1 MIIGYFNLL
10 HIVIISHTYSAHPFL
25 HATSFI
31 HNISLLRQISNS
43 RLLDDQSNALSIL
56 PPHLYI
62 QIRSRNS
69 IDLQDS
75 IQLLD
80 VVLTYK
86 NCKFD
91 NFVLKF
97 NIYINESLIPQ
108 YCVSYQAE
116 WSKSRLQCLRVI
128 PQDFESSR

>member
-1 MIIGYFNLL
+1 MIGHSILL
-10 HIVIISHTYSAHPFL
+10 HMVIISHTYSAHPFPL
-25 HATSFI
+25 PSSFI
-31 HNISLLRQISNS
+31 HFISLLRRVSNS
-43 RLLDDQSNALSIL
+43 RSLDDQSNALSTL
-56 PPHLYI
+56 PPHLSI
-62 QIRSRNS
+62 IVRSHNS

-97 NIYINESLIPQ
+97 NIYLNESLIPQ

-128 PQDFESSR
+128 PQDFESFR

>member
-1 MIIGYFNLL
+1 MIGHFNLL
-10 HIVIISHTYSAHPFL
+10 HIVINSHTYSAHHFPL
-25 HATSFI
+25 PSSFI
-31 HNISLLRQISNS
+31 LFISLLLRVSNS
-43 RLLDDQSNALSIL
+43 PSLDDQSNALSIL
-56 PPHLYI
+56 PPHLSI
-62 QIRSRNS
+62 QIRSHNS

-97 NIYINESLIPQ
+97 NIYFNESLIPQ